1 MFSPCFT
8 NSPQKTNIPHALK
21 SQLPVAFTINPDTSE
36 FHDNSSVWSEAE
48 LHSVKVTHKPPVDI
62 ADKIALSG
70 VRFLRWS
77 FDWLAGFKTG
87 AVSEDK
93 YLNRVIFLETVAG
106 IPGMVAGSLR
116 HLSSL
121 RRMKR
126 DHGWIHTLLEESEN
140 ERMHLLTFLYLK
152 KPGPMFRGAVAVTQV
167 RLRFCWLACCWC
179 VLLGCCTS
187 MRSVIR
193 CLQELYS
200 CCMYVRKLACF
211 FFAFF

>member
-1 MFSPCFT
+1 LLPARLAKTIHVLFGSEQLGT
-8 NSPQKTNIPHALK
+8 NKNFCGRSMVSLCCTNPPQKTNIPHALK
-21 SQLPVAFTINPDTSE
+21 SNVPVAFTINPDTSE
-36 FHDNSSVWSEAE
+36 FHDNSSVWSEE
-48 LHSVKVTHKPPVDI
+48 EIHSVKVTHKPPVDI

-70 VRFLRWS
+70 VKFLRWS

-152 KPGPMFRGAVAVTQV
+152 KPGPVFRGAVAVTQV
-167 RLRFCWLACCWC
+167 RLHFCWLA
-179 VLLGCCTS
+179 
-187 MRSVIR
+187 
-193 CLQELYS
+193 
-200 CCMYVRKLACF
+200 
-211 FFAFF
+211 